1 MPDPGLA
8 GRGIVITRP
17 AEQAQALA
25 DLIRQQQGRPILY
38 PLLEITPLSD
48 YSAFDRVLD
57 QLPHTDWAIFISTN
71 AVDQGVPRM
80 QQRYP
85 NLPERLRFAGIGP
98 STAAR
103 LAAFGIHPVL
113 IPRERYDSEQLLALP
128 EMQQVQGQR
137 IMLFRGVGG
146 RELLA
151 DSLSTRGAEVIF
163 AECYR
168 RRNPQHDSGELPA
181 LWQNNQLHAC
191 VVTSSEALRNL
202 LELAGSE
209 AWLKATPLCV
219 NHPRIAEQ
227 ATLQGLHVALA
238 DGPGDEAM
246 LQCLT
251 RLLRKS

>member
-1 MPDPGLA
+1 MPEPTLA

-17 AEQAQALA
+17 VEQAQGLA
-25 DLIRQQQGRPILY
+25 DLIRQQQGRPILF
-38 PLLEITPLSD
+38 PLLEITPLND
-48 YSAFDRVLD
+48 YSTFDRALD

-71 AVDQGVPRM
+71 AVDQGVPRI

-85 NLPERLRFAGIGP
+85 NLPEHLRFAGIGP

-103 LAAFGIHPVL
+103 LADFGIRQVL
-113 IPRERYDSEQLLALP
+113 IPQGRYDSEQLLALP
-128 EMQQVQGQR
+128 QIQQVKGQR

-151 DSLSTRGAEVIF
+151 DRLSARGADVVF

-168 RRNPQHDSGELPA
+168 RRNPQHDCGELPA
-181 LWQNNQLHAC
+181 LWQNNQLDAC
-191 VVTSSEALRNL
+191 VITSSEALRNL
-202 LELAGSE
+202 LELAGSQ

-227 ATLQGLHVALA
+227 AALHGLHAVLA

-246 LQCLT
+246 LHCLN